1 LIDVPRLA
9 SVRKGDTI
17 VTGMQSE
24 IFPENINI
32 GTIEKVYIDNKTNYY
47 TLDIKLFN
55 DMTNLGHVYVLKSK
69 YRDELNNLEKEEK

>member
-1 LIDVPRLA
+1 LA

-17 VTGMQSE
+17 VTGGQSV

-32 GTIEKVYIDNKTNYY
+32 GTIDKVYIDNETNYY

-55 DMTNLGHVYVLKSK
+55 DMTNLGHVYIIKGK
-69 YRDELNNLEKEEK
+69 DRQEIINLEKSKENE

>member
-32 GTIEKVYIDNKTNYY
+32 GTIEKIYIDKPIITFRH
-47 TLDIKLFN
+47 KLFN
-55 DMTNLGHVYVLKSK
+55 DMTNLGHVYVLK
-69 YRDELNNLEKEEK
+69 RMNLII